1 MTGKT
6 VEQPR
11 TLREIAAGFE
21 GGVKLW
27 SKIAVPGLYEL
38 YESYLRDLTDR
49 PITLLELGVYTGRSL
64 KTFASYFPKGK
75 IIGIDIEDDEL
86 DFAGFPN
93 VVFARGDQRKADEL
107 DAICATHAPDG
118 LDVSID
124 DASHYG
130 TWSLASYTALF
141 PHLKPGG
148 LYFIEDWTTGYW
160 DDWPDGS
167 RLQTL
172 VGESVAE
179 PPARRIPS
187 HDFGMVGFIKYLVEE
202 VASGAIRPV
211 MTVHDHR
218 PLRME
223 TMHVYKQVAVLRKA
237 RADDDPR
244 RDWSLA
250 DESTQAGHGE
260 PPGSSD
266 AHVSAHAAQVAR
278 LRAELGRLAKE
289 AERNRALASAVLAAR
304 NEELDA
310 IKNSTS
316 WRITGPVRLAGNAL
330 ALLTRPLGRALRRP
344 PRRNE

>member
-1 MTGKT
+1 
-6 VEQPR
+6 
-11 TLREIAAGFE
+11 
-21 GGVKLW
+21 
-27 SKIAVPGLYEL
+27 
-38 YESYLRDLTDR
+38 
-49 PITLLELGVYTGRSL
+49 
-64 KTFASYFPKGK
+64 
-75 IIGIDIEDDEL
+75 
-86 DFAGFPN
+86 
-93 VVFARGDQRKADEL
+93 
-107 DAICATHAPDG
+107 
-118 LDVSID
+118 
-124 DASHYG
+124 
-130 TWSLASYTALF
+130 
-141 PHLKPGG
+141 
-148 LYFIEDWTTGYW
+148 
-160 DDWPDGS
+160 
-167 RLQTL
+167 
-172 VGESVAE
+172 
-179 PPARRIPS
+179 
-187 HDFGMVGFIKYLVEE
+187 
-202 VASGAIRPV
+202 

-278 LRAELGRLAKE
+278 PRPGPRRLAQEGGRLAKE